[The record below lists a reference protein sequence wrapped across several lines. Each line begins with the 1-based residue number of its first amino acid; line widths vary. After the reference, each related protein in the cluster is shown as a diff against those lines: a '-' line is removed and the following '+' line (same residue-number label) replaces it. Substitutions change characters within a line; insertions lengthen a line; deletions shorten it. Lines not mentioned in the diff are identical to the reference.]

1 MNPKLIV
8 IDTNVLI
15 SAVLSPE
22 GTARKVLNRVYQS
35 FKIAQ
40 SDETY
45 QELVTRISQRKFDKY
60 ISDEER
66 EDFLRVVKH
75 YSQLVKVESQVE
87 ICRDVDDNKFLEL
100 AIDANAVFLITG
112 DRDLL
117 SLKSQ
122 IESQTLIVTPREFL
136 EQYLEL

>member
-1 MNPKLIV
+1 MNPKLLV
-8 IDTNVLI
+8 VDTNVLI

-22 GTARKVLNRVYQS
+22 GTARKALNQVYQG

-45 QELVTRISQRKFDKY
+45 QELVTRIYKRKFDKY

-66 EDFLRVVKH
+66 EDFLKVVKH
-75 YSQLVKVESQVE
+75 YSQFVQVESQVE

-100 AIDANAVFLITG
+100 AIDSKAAFLITG

-122 IESQTLIVTPREFL
+122 IEYQALIVSPREFL
-136 EQYLEL
+136 EQ